1 MHCEMDEN
9 NQKEAGFGPYLKKS
23 IADTPVRV
31 LWALATPIKDTSVGV
46 GVIKK
51 QGFLLC
57 SKWWREFSSKCLL
70 V

>member
-51 QGFLLC
+51 QGFL
-57 SKWWREFSSKCLL
+57 
-70 V
+70 